1 MTLGARAKTSSAER
15 VVKSSSWP
23 PRFRKTEEMVWV
35 VMREERKAGSEM
47 GPSETMMRR
56 DVEVSSC
63 CRAREDFR
71 RVAEE
76 VGRMR
81 VEVVVERRRGMRTR
95 PMLPEAEVMRIFW
108 GGGGEGIFC

>member
-1 MTLGARAKTSSAER
+1 M
-15 VVKSSSWP
+15 
-23 PRFRKTEEMVWV
+23 WV
-35 VMREERKAGSEM
+35 VMREERKRGSEI
-47 GPSETMMRR
+47 GPSETMTRR
-56 DVEVSSC
+56 VVEVSS

>member
-1 MTLGARAKTSSAER
+1 M
-15 VVKSSSWP
+15 KSSSWP

>member
-1 MTLGARAKTSSAER
+1 
-15 VVKSSSWP
+15 
-23 PRFRKTEEMVWV
+23 
-35 VMREERKAGSEM
+35 M
-47 GPSETMMRR
+47 GPSETMTRE
-56 DVEVSSC
+56 DLYVSSF
-63 CRAREDFR
+63 RAREDFR